1 LINRRQSRPKAL
13 QWISLSI
20 LTSAIFAGCVH
31 TDLPAQV
38 VARAPVGTAKLPLK
52 VAVMD
57 DPLLTVH
64 EPFGFYERLNPSLTN
79 TIRDALAVHF
89 ETVVVVDE
97 TQSVAGQD
105 LFATLSYSG
114 RPLKLTVTFVEP
126 KIGGKRLA
134 EISSSTPFDADA
146 PGTHDHW
153 GTDLALIAPALV
165 FPPLY
170 FIGDRTIQRHDAER
184 FNAGLGPA
192 LVAMA
197 TDIAAQ
203 ASKDPAIASLATQQ
217 QPMDH
222 QSAP

>member
-1 LINRRQSRPKAL
+1 MARRQRHRKAIEL
-13 QWISLSI
+13 FSI
-20 LTSAIFAGCVH
+20 LAALTLAACVH
-31 TDLPAQV
+31 TDLPAQPV
-38 VARAPVGTAKLPLK
+38 PSAPVGTARLPLK
-52 VAVMD
+52 VAVLE

-64 EPFGFYERLNPSLTN
+64 EPFGFYDNLNPSLAN
-79 TIRDALAVHF
+79 TVRDALAVHF

-97 TQSVAGQD
+97 TEAVAGQD
-105 LFATLSYSG
+105 LFATLGYSG
-114 RPLKLTVTFVEP
+114 KPLKLTVTFVEP

-134 EISSSTPFDADA
+134 EISSSKPFDEDA

-153 GTDLALIAPALV
+153 GTDLALVAPALI

-170 FIGDRTIQRHDAER
+170 FIGDTTLQRHDAER

-203 ASKDPAIASLATQQ
+203 ASKDPAIASLATSQR
-217 QPMDH
+217 PPTTH